1 MKTKSSAILIVVAF
15 GLMAALP
22 NAHAVV
28 PTPDGCYPNYTTA
41 EGCNALSSLT
51 AGAGNTGLGWYS
63 LFLDTT
69 GNFNTG
75 VGAGALALSNG
86 INNTATGAASLLLN
100 TNGNNNTA
108 NGTDALVHNDSGGNN
123 TAVGSFSLFSN
134 ITGNFNTAT
143 GNGALNGNTSGFQNT
158 ANGISALFFNT
169 NGNNNTATGAFAF
182 QNLSTGDS
190 NTALGETAG
199 INLVTGS
206 GNVYIGA
213 DVLGEDGVSNST
225 YIRNVNTLAQPI
237 VAGIDGVT
245 VRLSDGRLGHGV
257 SSQRY
262 KQDIKPMDKASE
274 ALYALKPVT
283 FHYKKE
289 IDPTQTLDFGLIAE
303 EVAKVNPELAV
314 RDREGKISNY
324 RRDAV
329 NAMLL
334 NEFLKE
340 HRKVEE
346 QKTAIAE
353 LKSVV
358 TQQQTEFR
366 AAMAEQRREF
376 EARLEQQAAQIQK
389 VTAQLTAA
397 SLSRSIVDS
406 R

>member
-1 MKTKSSAILIVVAF
+1 MAVAAPTPKAF
-15 GLMAALP
+15 G
-22 NAHAVV
+22 VV

-41 EGCNALSSLT
+41 EGCNALNFLT
-51 AGAGNTGLGWYS
+51 TGAGNTGLGWYS
-63 LFLDTT
+63 LYSNST

-75 VGAGALALSNG
+75 VGAGALAINNG
-86 INNTATGAASLLLN
+86 INNTATGAAALLLN
-100 TNGNNNTA
+100 TNGNHNTA
-108 NGTDALVHNDSGGNN
+108 NGTNALVHNDSGSNN

-134 ITGNFNTAT
+134 TTGAFNTAT

-169 NGNNNTATGAFAF
+169 NGINNTATGAFAF
-182 QNLSTGDS
+182 QNLTTGDS

-199 INLVTGS
+199 LGLLTGS

-213 DVLGEDGVSNST
+213 GVLGEDGVSNST

-237 VAGIDGVT
+237 VAGVDGVT

-346 QKTAIAE
+346 QHAAIGALKRE
-353 LKSVV
+353 LQMV
-358 TQQQTEFR
+358 R
-366 AAMAEQRREF
+366 AEQQRDIQTLT
-376 EARLEQQAAQIQK
+376 ARLEQQAAKIQT
-389 VTAQLTAA
+389 VSDQVQLSKAAPRIAA
-397 SLSRSIVDS
+397 SHR
-406 R
+406 